1 MLEHYID
8 SHSCEC
14 LKENERYELLIDSVK
29 EYSFNGYDICNKNP
43 KRFLF
48 FIKNKFVLIT
58 YHSCIHPG
66 QSHIEF
72 KQELIK
78 KIIVNNKIYNKFEI
92 GRVHLDVVLKQYR
105 LRNKNLKKYHDEIN
119 YIYSDNAGKQ
129 YAICNEIP
137 FIDSICNQDEILEN
151 YKIAKEYLIKNGL
164 EYLLEDLDELYYSNH
179 HFEFDKV
186 EIFKTI
192 DHLITN
198 LQKQI

>member
-1 MLEHYID
+1 MVEYYID
-8 SHSCEC
+8 SHSNDC
-14 LKENERYELLIDSVK
+14 LSYNEKYNNVNDEMKSLV
-29 EYSFNGYDICNKNP
+29 FNSYDVCNRNP

-48 FIKNKFVLIT
+48 FIKNKFIIIT
-58 YHSCIHPG
+58 YHSCILYG
-66 QSHIEF
+66 QSHLDF

-92 GRVHLDVVLKQYR
+92 GRVHLDVVLKEYR

-179 HFEFDKV
+179 HFEFDKI
-186 EIFKTI
+186 EIFRTI
-192 DHLITN
+192 DHLVNN
-198 LQKQI
+198 LKNQI